1 MSYISGISLELFLL
15 HGFWIDPVFY
25 EARMPDMAFF
35 GLVLVCS
42 IAAASLAA
50 PVTKAVVRAATG
62 FLLRHRE
69 KEAEVPLTLERQNLL
84 AKKEAR
90 RRTLRKGIPLL
101 AVVLCIL
108 FWISAGRRFVMAGR
122 EYEEELAAIRSA
134 GIGEEAPYDP
144 RGSAKKYITVI
155 LKQTGS
161 RSGKNACPG
170 SSLRRNRT
178 GPA

>member
-1 MSYISGISLELFLL
+1 MKVTLRSRVVAYISGISLELFLL

-84 AKKEAR
+84 AKKPANKSQE
-90 RRTLRKGIPLL
+90 
-101 AVVLCIL
+101 L
-108 FWISAGRRFVMAGR
+108 FNRFL
-122 EYEEELAAIRSA
+122 YKSWP
-134 GIGEEAPYDP
+134 PYDP

-170 SSLRRNRT
+170 SS
-178 GPA
+178 